1 MTDLSLGKTPSRL
14 MLRLG
19 QSPLLAACL
28 AALFFYAV
36 SALQGFPTMVEIG
49 LDNDS
54 QMRLAQVRDLIGGQA
69 WFDMHQYR
77 MGGDGGFV
85 MHWSRLVD
93 APIAAIMLVAGK
105 LLGNQAAGETV
116 AMVLWP
122 ALTFIAALYFIGRA
136 AMRYAGPDALFP
148 AIAIGATSLYTI
160 GVFGPGCIDHH
171 NVQITLTLAMLAFM
185 LDSVDRPGFGL
196 LSGAAAGLMLAVG
209 METVAYVA
217 VGGLAISLWYLVKG
231 EAAARQAANFGIG
244 LAGSTLTAM
253 LITRPISQWGSV
265 ECDALS
271 GAQLAGACIAGIGLA
286 AITSLPSLRNTSAR
300 RTFALAG
307 LGVVLGAVVFA
318 AFPQCVAKPYADMP
332 PALRDY
338 FMSGIAEA
346 QSFVAVLK
354 VAPASVFLYYPAA
367 LVATGW
373 LGWRIWRNGAQLDD
387 MIVAAFLVPATI
399 VALYQLRGTNF
410 ATPIAIIPLAAMV
423 AQQRRNLAE
432 HPSLANNIRSIG
444 AWLISFNI
452 LWVGAAVAVT
462 SMIAPAT
469 DEDTVV
475 GDPNVVE
482 GCVTQ
487 ADYGQ
492 LAALPAT
499 KVASGLNIGTS
510 ILMFTHHHPMAGLYH
525 RNIDADVAALD
536 LLQAQPAAAQAIAA
550 QNKVGLIAVCPSDLE
565 TEKILKLAPN
575 GLLAQIQ
582 DGAIPDWLTETPAP
596 AASKL
601 RIFTVNATR

>member
-1 MTDLSLGKTPSRL
+1 M
-14 MLRLG
+14 
-19 QSPLLAACL
+19 AA
-28 AALFFYAV
+28 
-36 SALQGFPTMVEIG
+36 
-49 LDNDS
+49 
-54 QMRLAQVRDLIGGQA
+54 
-69 WFDMHQYR
+69 
-77 MGGDGGFV
+77 FV

-399 VALYQLRGTNF
+399 VALYQLRGTKF
-410 ATPIAIIPLAAMV
+410 RHPDRHHPAGGHGGAATPEPGRASFARQQHPFDWRLADLFQYSMGGRSSRSHIYDCASNGRRHCCRRPQCGRRMCDTGPIMV
-423 AQQRRNLAE
+423 SSRLCRRQRW
-432 HPSLANNIRSIG
+432 HPGSISARRS
-444 AWLISFNI
+444 
-452 LWVGAAVAVT
+452 
-462 SMIAPAT
+462 
-469 DEDTVV
+469 
-475 GDPNVVE
+475 
-482 GCVTQ
+482 
-487 ADYGQ
+487 
-492 LAALPAT
+492 
-499 KVASGLNIGTS
+499 
-510 ILMFTHHHPMAGLYH
+510 
-525 RNIDADVAALD
+525 
-536 LLQAQPAAAQAIAA
+536 
-550 QNKVGLIAVCPSDLE
+550 
-565 TEKILKLAPN
+565 
-575 GLLAQIQ
+575 
-582 DGAIPDWLTETPAP
+582 
-596 AASKL
+596 
-601 RIFTVNATR
+601 